1 MKYLRSSLSEAL
13 GVETFAGLTKVINED
28 KIFVNPELTLA
39 ELAQTLNVHPHNLS
53 QVINTFEGKSFYDY
67 INLKR
72 IEEFKRVVALPE
84 NRKFTLLA
92 LAHDCGFNSKTSFNR
107 NFKNLTGLSPSEY
120 LRQNSY
126 IKLEQ

>member
-1 MKYLRSSLSEAL
+1 MEIY
-13 GVETFAGLTKVINED
+13 TGLTKVINEE

-39 ELAQTLNVHPHNLS
+39 ELAQTLDVHPHNLS
-53 QVINTFEGKSFYDY
+53 QVINTYEEKSFYDY

-72 IEEFKRVVALPE
+72 IEEFKRIVALPE

-107 NFKNLTGLSPSEY
+107 NFKNLTGLSPSDY
-120 LRQNSY
+120 LKQTQ